1 MPFALGQYLRDQF
14 IGVYEPAPGTPSR
27 DTTPPRQQQ
36 EMRDM
41 IHISELRPGTPHFWG
56 ALALVAVGG
65 YTMHVTAPARVI
77 VSWVRNPLANL
88 LSTQGRTAAIRFG
101 ANFYLQASKAYRYTN
116 YVAFAYSPFATF
128 HYLKAG
134 EHEKAMIHYFGPPG
148 SVMIYEKFFEEAESN
163 GTVTPGKPPA
173 RSIGSGGPKEKP
185 AKMPQAQRMRLWR
198 MGLRWCKKHNRYDR
212 CSLRARK

>member
-1 MPFALGQYLRDQF
+1 MQG
-14 IGVYEPAPGTPSR
+14 IISPSLEIV
-27 DTTPPRQQQ
+27 P
-36 EMRDM
+36 
-41 IHISELRPGTPHFWG
+41 RPGTPEFW
-56 ALALVAVGG
+56 ATLAVAAVGG
-65 YTMHVTAPARVI
+65 YTMHVTGPARVI

-148 SVMIYEKFFEEAESN
+148 SVMIYEKFFEQAESN
-163 GTVTPGKPPA
+163 GTVTPGKPP
-173 RSIGSGGPKEKP
+173 RQLPGSGDPKEKP